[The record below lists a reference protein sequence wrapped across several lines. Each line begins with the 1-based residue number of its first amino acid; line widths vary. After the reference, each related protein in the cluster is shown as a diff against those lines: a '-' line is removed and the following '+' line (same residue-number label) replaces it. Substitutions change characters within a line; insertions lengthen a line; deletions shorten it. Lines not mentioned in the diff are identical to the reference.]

1 MSNVEVAAAPRSQY
15 VDFWNTVLVPKF
27 VRWRHILVGG
37 LTLHSAASIQGCKLG
52 IRGCFFV
59 ISAVYYT
66 CGSPN
71 GALWNF
77 GRLLRSAAFASGTP
91 AQSLRNF
98 AAKQGWNSDSLL
110 FQNAPSHFDSHGKVA
125 EPGDSA
131 TWDDSNLWIA

>member
-1 MSNVEVAAAPRSQY
+1 MERYGISGDYSAR
-15 VDFWNTVLVPKF
+15 
-27 VRWRHILVGG
+27 RH
-37 LTLHSAASIQGCKLG
+37 LHL
-52 IRGCFFV
+52 
-59 ISAVYYT
+59 
-66 CGSPN
+66 
-71 GALWNF
+71 
-77 GRLLRSAAFASGTP
+77 GTP